1 MIIKINS
8 KVYYIKHLL
17 FSLKWKSSTTSSSNT
32 RIISNTTHLL
42 KIFNLNASYWPRNIS
57 MMIDMIILEIG
68 FRLWDMGSM
77 ELCCLLLKIKF
88 CLSTRALGGVILFM
102 GREYCILFHIL
113 SQNIKLWGLW
123 KESGEM
129 VFFMEKVALK
139 TIKSQKEGGTL
150 AMKDSLK
157 MDRNLASVLK
167 EWRIQYTEDNIR
179 KVAEQERVVWNG
191 MEETL
196 LTVSLTKVSWW
207 DSHIRAWVIHS

>member
-1 MIIKINS
+1 
-8 KVYYIKHLL
+8 
-17 FSLKWKSSTTSSSNT
+17 
-32 RIISNTTHLL
+32 
-42 KIFNLNASYWPRNIS
+42 
-57 MMIDMIILEIG
+57 
-68 FRLWDMGSM
+68 
-77 ELCCLLLKIKF
+77 
-88 CLSTRALGGVILFM
+88 
-102 GREYCILFHIL
+102 
-113 SQNIKLWGLW
+113 
-123 KESGEM
+123 M

>member
-1 MIIKINS
+1 
-8 KVYYIKHLL
+8 
-17 FSLKWKSSTTSSSNT
+17 
-32 RIISNTTHLL
+32 
-42 KIFNLNASYWPRNIS
+42 
-57 MMIDMIILEIG
+57 
-68 FRLWDMGSM
+68 
-77 ELCCLLLKIKF
+77 
-88 CLSTRALGGVILFM
+88 
-102 GREYCILFHIL
+102 
-113 SQNIKLWGLW
+113 
-123 KESGEM
+123 M

-196 LTVSLTKVSWW
+196 LTVSLTKVS
-207 DSHIRAWVIHS
+207 

>member
-1 MIIKINS
+1 
-8 KVYYIKHLL
+8 
-17 FSLKWKSSTTSSSNT
+17 
-32 RIISNTTHLL
+32 
-42 KIFNLNASYWPRNIS
+42 
-57 MMIDMIILEIG
+57 
-68 FRLWDMGSM
+68 
-77 ELCCLLLKIKF
+77 
-88 CLSTRALGGVILFM
+88 
-102 GREYCILFHIL
+102 
-113 SQNIKLWGLW
+113 
-123 KESGEM
+123 M

-207 DSHIRAWVIHS
+207 DSHTRAWVTHLL